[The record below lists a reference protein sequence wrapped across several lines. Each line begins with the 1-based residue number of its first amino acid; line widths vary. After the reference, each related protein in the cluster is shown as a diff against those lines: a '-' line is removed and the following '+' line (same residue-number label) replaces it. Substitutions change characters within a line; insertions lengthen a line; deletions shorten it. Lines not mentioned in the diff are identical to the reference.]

1 MWDYLGPRVN
11 QERCIPSLSSA
22 NTSHTTQYQVGFGG
36 DTLAKGLI
44 FGYMEI
50 TPLETTG
57 LQVDFGVS
65 QTDYIIP
72 TDIA

>member
-1 MWDYLGPRVN
+1 
-11 QERCIPSLSSA
+11 
-22 NTSHTTQYQVGFGG
+22 VGFGG